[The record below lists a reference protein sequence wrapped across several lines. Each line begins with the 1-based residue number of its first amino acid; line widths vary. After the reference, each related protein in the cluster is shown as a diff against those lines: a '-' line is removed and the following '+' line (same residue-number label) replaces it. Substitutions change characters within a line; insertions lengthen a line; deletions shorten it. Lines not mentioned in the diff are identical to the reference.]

1 VVGVHPSLLAVIASI
16 EVSEAVKILTG
27 NQPRLAN
34 KLLYFDIEN
43 LEISTVCFSKIEQCP
58 VCGTAPLKSPRPI
71 IRKLVEEI
79 CGRKGKR
86 VFVIIP
92 KKNLQVNMVELQH
105 YIVKKGFKVK
115 INASLG
121 TSFDKNTQISIS
133 ILKSGIMIAEG
144 FKEKQE
150 ALSFFRET
158 FMSGLGVS
166 EELIY

>member
-1 VVGVHPSLLAVIASI
+1 MVGVHPSLLAVIASI

-27 NQPRLAN
+27 NQSRLVN
-34 KLLYFDIEN
+34 KLLYFDIER
-43 LEISTVCFSKIEQCP
+43 LEVNTVCLSKPEQCP
-58 VCGTAPLKSPRPI
+58 VCGATPSKRPKPVN
-71 IRKLVEEI
+71 RKLVEEI

-92 KKNLQVNMVELQH
+92 RKNLQINMAELQQ
-105 YIVKKGFKVK
+105 YVVNKGFEVK

-121 TSFDKNTQISIS
+121 MSFDKDTQVSIS
-133 ILKSGIMIAEG
+133 ILKSGIMIVEG
-144 FKEKQE
+144 LKEKQD

-166 EELIY
+166 EELIC